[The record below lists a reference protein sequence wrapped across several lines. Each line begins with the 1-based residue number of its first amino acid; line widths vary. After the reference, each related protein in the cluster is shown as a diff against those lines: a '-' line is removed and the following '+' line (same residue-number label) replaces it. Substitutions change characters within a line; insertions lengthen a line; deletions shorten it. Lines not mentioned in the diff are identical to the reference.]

1 MAISG
6 TFDIY
11 TRVSDVGGREGDS
24 YGSPDGAFD
33 SENLTPESEM
43 VFNMLNTVGQHQ
55 RKRNRA
61 FRLAASKRASRRG
74 VYLAKKPPLGYIRAE
89 DGPNYLP
96 DPERDGRRI
105 VTDP

>member
-1 MAISG
+1 
-6 TFDIY
+6 
-11 TRVSDVGGREGDS
+11 
-24 YGSPDGAFD
+24 
-33 SENLTPESEM
+33 M

-96 DPERDGRRI
+96 DPERDGRE
-105 VTDP
+105 DPSHAAKLDRERREVRPS